1 MADAA
6 VAGWLDEM
14 GLEALIPVFERE
26 GVDSEALAA
35 LSNCDL
41 KELGVKRLGDR
52 AKLQAN
58 ALRSTG
64 DIRAIPEDHKG
75 RAQKKSAAV
84 QAKPSWMQILE
95 DRAVGSPHATPGV
108 WHASTGGDYLA
119 IFGEGDGDGNVRPGL
134 QEYAPPPPSPRGMTP
149 SSVEC
154 SPLQECAP
162 PPPTPRGLAPA
173 LTTEKSDRKAHQY
186 KLPRK
191 QQVLEHG
198 ESPAAPDTTPVTVQ
212 KMGSNASC
220 NRESDFFGMRPRE
233 INFGDKCPQNIL
245 MQGGLGG
252 ENLPQVCMSLYV
264 CVGACVR
271 ECMLAFAHAHVIFAR
286 VVQEVVGAQSP
297 VKSRSFSGKNGRVC
311 ILHDCHEACLSCKQ
325 MLFTRIVSTCAVR
338 DLTGMVRTC
347 HFGWGF

>member
-6 VAGWLDEM
+6 VAGWLEEM

-35 LSNCDL
+35 LSHCEL
-41 KELGVKRLGDR
+41 KELGVTRFGER

-64 DIRAIPEDHKG
+64 DIKAIPAEPNG
-75 RAQKKSAAV
+75 RTQKQAAAV

-95 DRAVGSPHATPGV
+95 DRAVGSPPHATPGV
-108 WHASTGGDYLA
+108 WHASTGDHFA
-119 IFGEGDGDGNVRPGL
+119 IEGDGIVRPGL
-134 QEYAPPPPSPRGMTP
+134 REYAPPPPSPRGTSP
-149 SSVEC
+149 AASFEC
-154 SPLQECAP
+154 SPRGLKECSP

-173 LTTEKSDRKAHQY
+173 LTTEKSDSKAHQY

-191 QQVLEHG
+191 QQVLEHSK
-198 ESPAAPDTTPVTVQ
+198 SPAAPDSTPATVP

-220 NRESDFFGMRPRE
+220 TSESDFFGMRPRA
-233 INFGDKCPQNIL
+233 IFFGDQCPQTIL

-264 CVGACVR
+264 CVVPVCESACLHLHMHMYLIYVCSR
-271 ECMLAFAHAHVIFAR
+271 QRTSMCMDVCLR
-286 VVQEVVGAQSP
+286 VVQEIVGAQSP
-297 VKSRSFSGKNGRVC
+297 IKSRSFSGKNGRVC
-311 ILHDCHEACLSCKQ
+311 LIH
-325 MLFTRIVSTCAVR
+325 MT
-338 DLTGMVRTC
+338 
-347 HFGWGF
+347 